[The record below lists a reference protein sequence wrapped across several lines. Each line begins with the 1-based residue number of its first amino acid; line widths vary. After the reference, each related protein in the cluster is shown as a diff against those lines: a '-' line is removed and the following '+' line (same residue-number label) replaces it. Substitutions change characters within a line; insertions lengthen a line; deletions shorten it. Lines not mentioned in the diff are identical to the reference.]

1 MPSVQVPD
9 EDGDRRVQEGL
20 EEGGVEIDDGEDPV
34 KWIDDDSD
42 DFKDLI
48 QCLPTFADNYCAV
61 FSQHVVEYLDNFEEA
76 ILLNYLLDGV
86 ELVGDIVVFGG
97 VDEPQSAD
105 VRLQL

>member
-1 MPSVQVPD
+1 MPLLYSLAETFRLILVLCIFILCVYCYELVPRQGQLLVAVSVLLLFLMPSVQVPD

-48 QCLPTFADNYCAV
+48 
-61 FSQHVVEYLDNFEEA
+61 
-76 ILLNYLLDGV
+76 
-86 ELVGDIVVFGG
+86 
-97 VDEPQSAD
+97 
-105 VRLQL
+105 

>member
-48 QCLPTFADNYCAV
+48 
-61 FSQHVVEYLDNFEEA
+61 
-76 ILLNYLLDGV
+76 
-86 ELVGDIVVFGG
+86 
-97 VDEPQSAD
+97 
-105 VRLQL
+105 